1 MQHDAGWW
9 RRSWRYLFES
19 QWFNLRQDDLVLP
32 SGVEITYTLVE
43 HPGYVVVVPVLADG
57 RVVMER
63 IYRHPIQRTLL
74 ECPSGGLDG
83 EAPETAARRELEEES
98 GYRAELLTW
107 LGHFVGSSG
116 ISSEEYDIFL
126 ATGLQADGTVCR
138 EPTEQILVELIPLA
152 ELYACVLRN
161 ELEDGPSALAI
172 LLAATRPWSPGWPA
186 SPSTAA
192 EQGHRE
198 LTPGATQE

>member
-1 MQHDAGWW
+1 MQHDGGWW

-19 QWFNLRQDDLVLP
+19 RWFNLRQDDIILP
-32 SGVEITYTLVE
+32 SGAEITYTLVE

-63 IYRHPIQRTLL
+63 IYRHTVQRTLL

-83 EAPETAARRELEEES
+83 ETPETAAKRELEEET
-98 GYRAELLTW
+98 GYRAERLTHM
-107 LGHFVGSSG
+107 GHFVGSSG

-126 ATGLQADGTVCR
+126 ATSLQADGIVCR
-138 EPTEQILVELIPLA
+138 EPTEQIVVELIPLA
-152 ELYACVLRN
+152 ELHARVLRN

-172 LLAATRPWSPGWPA
+172 LLAAAQLWSTGWPA
-186 SPSTAA
+186 APREEAEPGHGKPAKGTA
-192 EQGHRE
+192 
-198 LTPGATQE
+198 QE

>member
-1 MQHDAGWW
+1 MQHDGGWW

-19 QWFNLRQDDLVLP
+19 RWFNLRQDDILLP
-32 SGVEITYTLVE
+32 SGAEITYTLVE
-43 HPGYVVVVPVLADG
+43 HPGYVVVIPVLADG

-63 IYRHPIQRTLL
+63 IYRHTVQRTLL

-83 EAPETAARRELEEES
+83 EAPETAARRELEEET
-98 GYRAELLTW
+98 GYRAKRLTR

-116 ISSEEYDIFL
+116 ISNEAYDIFL

-152 ELYACVLRN
+152 ELHARVLRD

-172 LLAATRPWSPGWPA
+172 LLAAAQFWSTGLPA
-186 SPSTAA
+186 APREEA
-192 EQGHRE
+192 EQGHGE
-198 LTPGATQE
+198 PTKGTAQE